1 MSERQV
7 SQSSR
12 AWSMQRQKLQ
22 PPDNLTE
29 SELSG
34 RPESIATLSWLTGP
48 TSRTTPTLRR
58 VLSASWAYS
67 RYSWDHRLGSATRSL
82 GLSRIQQ
89 RAVARQIMASLR
101 QHLMRSMPLR
111 FPLHLPV
118 DHQEQ
123 SQPRMRQS
131 PCCRS
136 IALFAHREHLP
147 YLSVGS
153 LRHLRDSDEEL
164 ECNPCSN
171 PGMEPND
178 QLGLF

>member
-118 DHQEQ
+118 RDQHTQ
-123 SQPRMRQS
+123 SSRMTRASPSRQPTA
-131 PCCRS
+131 CRHTS
-136 IALFAHREHLP
+136 
-147 YLSVGS
+147 
-153 LRHLRDSDEEL
+153 
-164 ECNPCSN
+164 
-171 PGMEPND
+171 
-178 QLGLF
+178 